1 MKTIRQAIQS
11 YIERE
16 ILPQYDNF
24 DAAHRRDHAEMV
36 IRQSLELAEQTGA
49 DAEMAY
55 IIAAYHDTG
64 LCEGRER
71 HHLVSG
77 RIIRADQNLLRWFSP
92 EQIETMACAAE
103 DHRAS
108 VDHAPRTL
116 YGRIVAEADRF
127 IDPETIV
134 RRTVQFGLEHYPE
147 LDRAGHYVR
156 TVQHLH
162 EKYGRNGYLKLWF
175 TDSPNAKRLELL
187 RQIID
192 DEPQLRQL
200 FNEYWEKLKNG

>member
-1 MKTIRQAIQS
+1 
-11 YIERE
+11 
-16 ILPQYDNF
+16 
-24 DAAHRRDHAEMV
+24 MV

-49 DAEMAY
+49 DVEMAY
-55 IIAAYHDTG
+55 VIAAYHDTG

-77 RIIRADQNLLRWFSP
+77 TIIRTDRKLPQWFTH
-92 EQIETMACAAE
+92 EQIEKMACAAE

-108 VDHAPRTL
+108 ADHAPRSL

-134 RRTVQFGLEHYPE
+134 RRTVQFGMEHYPE
-147 LDRAGHYVR
+147 LDKAGHYER
-156 TVQHLH
+156 MVQHLH

-175 TDSPNAKRLELL
+175 TDSPNARRLEEL
-187 RQIID
+187 RQMID
-192 DEPQLRQL
+192 DKELIRRI
-200 FNEYWEKLKNG
+200 FDEYWEKQ

>member
-1 MKTIRQAIQS
+1 MKPIRQDLQA

-16 ILPQYDNF
+16 ILPRYDSF
-24 DAAHRRDHAEMV
+24 DAAHRRDHVEMV
-36 IRQSLELAEQTGA
+36 IRQSMELAEQTCA
-49 DAEMAY
+49 DTEMAY
-55 IIAAYHDTG
+55 VIAAYHDTG

-77 RIIRADQNLLRWFSP
+77 SIIRSDQNLLQWFSP

-108 VDHAPRTL
+108 ADHAPR
-116 YGRIVAEADRF
+116 IIAEADRF

-147 LDRAGHYVR
+147 LDKVGHYER

-175 TDSPNAKRLELL
+175 SDSPNAKRLESL

-192 DEPQLRQL
+192 DEPQLRRL
-200 FNEYWEKLKNG
+200 FNEYWESIIKH

>member
-1 MKTIRQAIQS
+1 MNPIRPDLRA

-16 ILPQYDNF
+16 ILPRYDSF
-24 DAAHRRDHAEMV
+24 DAAHQRDHVEMV
-36 IRQSLELAEQTGA
+36 IRQSAELAEQTGA

-55 IIAAYHDTG
+55 VIAAYHDTG
-64 LCEGRER
+64 LCEGREQ

-77 RIIRADQNLLRWFSP
+77 QIIRADQNLRQWFTP
-92 EQIETMACAAE
+92 EQIETMACAVE

-108 VDHAPRTL
+108 ADHAPRTL

-127 IDPETIV
+127 IDPVTIV

-147 LDRAGHYVR
+147 LDKAGHYER
-156 TVQHLH
+156 TLQHLH

-175 TDSPNAKRLELL
+175 PDSPNARRLEKL
-187 RQIID
+187 RQMID
-192 DEPQLRQL
+192 DEPQICHI
-200 FNEYWEKLKNG
+200 FDEYWEKHRL